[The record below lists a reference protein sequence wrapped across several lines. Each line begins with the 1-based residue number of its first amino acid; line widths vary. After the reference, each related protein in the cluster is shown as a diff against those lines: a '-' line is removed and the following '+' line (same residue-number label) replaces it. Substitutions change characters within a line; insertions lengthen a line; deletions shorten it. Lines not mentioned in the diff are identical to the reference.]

1 MNVKDLRVRQTNKK
15 SGKVYVIS
23 SKEAI
28 MYLTENE
35 IRNLVSGKIVET
47 QYNKFEVL
55 S

>member
-1 MNVKDLRVRQTNKK
+1 MNIKNLRVRQTNKK

-35 IRNLVSGKIVET
+35 IRNLINGKLVET
-47 QYNKFEVL
+47 QYNKFEIL